1 MMFWMFIVILAGIMT
16 GSFGLPMKY
25 TTKWKWENTWAM
37 WSIWTLLIIPLIV
50 GFLTI
55 PNLLDVLRQS
65 GFPVVL
71 KVFCFGLIWG
81 VSAIAFGFGMHY
93 LGLGL
98 GYSLMMGMI
107 ITIGSLFPLLTGEF
121 GHIEASRIL
130 IVIGAVVVILI
141 GVVLSAWAAVI
152 KEKDLRAGAPSQR
165 PEKKSFAKG
174 LLICLVAG
182 VTAPFLNFAF
192 VYGEKIRGTAVTL
205 GRSQTV
211 APNAVWAVTL
221 LGGFIVNLAY
231 TLILVKKNK
240 NWKLYFS
247 KGTARY
253 FFYTFLMGV
262 MWAGSIILYGN
273 AAANLGTMGA
283 SVGWAALNATGIVC
297 ANILGLLTREWKGVG
312 PKGMRIMAL
321 GLAVLLIGIFLVKLA

>member
-1 MMFWMFIVILAGIMT
+1 MFWMLIVILAGIMT
-16 GSFGLPMKY
+16 GAFGLPMKY

-50 GFLTI
+50 AFLTI
-55 PNLLDVLRQS
+55 PHLLDVFRLS

-81 VSAIAFGFGMHY
+81 VSAIAFGFGIHY

-121 GHIEASRIL
+121 GQVAPSRIL

-152 KEKDLRAGAPSQR
+152 KERDLSRGGTENPPQ
-165 PEKKSFAKG
+165 KKSFGKG

-192 VYGEKIRGTAVTL
+192 VYGDKIRSTTVSL
-205 GRSQTV
+205 GHSKTV

-231 TLILVKKNK
+231 TLFLVRKNK
-240 NWKLYFS
+240 NGRLFLAE
-247 KGTARY
+247 GTRRY

-273 AAANLGTMGA
+273 AAANLGAMGA
-283 SVGWAALNATGIVC
+283 SVGWAALNATGIIC
-297 ANILGLLTREWKGVG
+297 ANVLGLLTREWKGVG
-312 PKGMRIMAL
+312 PKGMRVMAL